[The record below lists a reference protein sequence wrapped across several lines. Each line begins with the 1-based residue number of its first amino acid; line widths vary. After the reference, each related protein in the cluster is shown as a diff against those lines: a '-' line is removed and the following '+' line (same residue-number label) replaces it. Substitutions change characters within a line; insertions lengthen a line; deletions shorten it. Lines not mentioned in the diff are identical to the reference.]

1 VDEAGQFGFATRIAV
16 TLFFVF
22 LNGFF
27 VAAEFALVKVGSA
40 QLAQAAARGSRRA
53 EVAQHVHGQLSL
65 YLSACQLGITIASL
79 ILGWIAEPAVAQFL
93 LVGAEALGFDFAR
106 DDPFLHAVAL
116 ALALAI
122 VTGLHM
128 TLGEQ
133 VPKLWAIHHA
143 EQTALSVAYP
153 LRLFTNVLRPVIWL
167 LNAISNAM
175 LRLAGLSAAQIAE
188 ASSHSAQEIKWILA
202 QSGDAGHL
210 QPRQVELARN
220 VIEIIDLQARHI
232 LVPRVD
238 VVFLSLQNSLEE
250 NLRIVRE
257 SGHSRFPLCNV
268 GLDTVQGIVHAKE
281 VLLALAEDRTPDLKA
296 FAREA
301 LFVPDSQPLS
311 RLILQLQRTGRHC
324 CVVVDEHGTAIG
336 LAFLEDALEEIV
348 GPIRDEF
355 DPVPEDVTRLPSGA
369 VELPGNLPLPE
380 AVDLLQLKDLE
391 EEADTIGGLIVAQLG
406 RLARQGDTIE
416 IPGYRVSVLEVVRR
430 RVARL
435 RFEPCEHAPAP
446 IK

>member
-1 VDEAGQFGFATRIAV
+1 VDEADQFGFATRIAV

-27 VAAEFALVKVGSA
+27 VAAEFALVKIESGP
-40 QLAQAAARGSRRA
+40 LAAAARQGSRRA
-53 EVAQHVHGQLSL
+53 KVAQHVHGRLDL
-65 YLSACQLGITIASL
+65 YLSACQLGITLASL
-79 ILGWIAEPAVAQFL
+79 ILGWIAEPAIAQL
-93 LVGAEALGFDFAR
+93 LLAGAESFGVPLAR
-106 DDPFLHAVAL
+106 TDPFLHGVAL

-122 VTGLHM
+122 VTALHM

-133 VPKLWAIHHA
+133 VPKLWAIHRA
-143 EQTALSVAYP
+143 EATALSVVYP
-153 LRLFTNVLRPVIWL
+153 LRLFTNVFRPVIWL
-167 LNAISNAM
+167 LSAISNAT
-175 LRLAGLSAAQIAE
+175 LRLAGLSSEEIAE

-202 QSGDAGHL
+202 ASADAGHL
-210 QPRQVELARN
+210 QPRQLELARN

-257 SGHSRFPLCNV
+257 SGHSRFPLCSF
-268 GLDTVQGIVHAKE
+268 GLDTVVGIVHAKE

-296 FAREA
+296 LAREA
-301 LFVPDSQPLS
+301 LFVPDSQALS

-355 DPVPEDVTRLPSGA
+355 DPVPEDVTRLDSGV

-380 AVDLLQLKDLE
+380 AIEVLNLKDLE
-391 EEADTIGGLIVAQLG
+391 EESDTIGGVIVAQLG
-406 RLARQGDTIE
+406 RLARQGDTLE
-416 IPGYRVSVLEVVRR
+416 MPGYRVTVLEVVRR

-435 RFEPCEHAPAP
+435 RFEPIETPGP
-446 IK
+446 VK

>member
-1 VDEAGQFGFATRIAV
+1 MDEPGQFSFTTRIAV

-40 QLAQAAARGSRRA
+40 QLAQTAARGSRRA
-53 EVAQHVHGQLSL
+53 EVVQHVHGNLSL
-65 YLSACQLGITIASL
+65 YLSSCQLGITIASL
-79 ILGWIAEPAVAQFL
+79 ILGWIAEPAVAQL
-93 LVGAEALGFDFAR
+93 LLAGAEGLGFDFAR
-106 DDPFLHAVAL
+106 DDPFLHGIAL
-116 ALALAI
+116 ALALSI
-122 VTGLHM
+122 VTALHM

-133 VPKLWAIHHA
+133 VPKLWAIHRA
-143 EQTALSVAYP
+143 EDTALSVVYP
-153 LRLFTNVLRPVIWL
+153 LRLFTNVFRPVIWL
-167 LNAISNAM
+167 LNAISNGM
-175 LRLAGLSAAQIAE
+175 LRIAGLSQEEIAE

-202 QSGDAGHL
+202 QSADAGHL
-210 QPRQVELARN
+210 HPRQVELARN

-296 FAREA
+296 LAREA

-380 AVDLLQLKDLE
+380 AIDLLQLKDLE

-406 RLARQGDTIE
+406 RLARQGDTLE
-416 IPGYRVSVLEVVRR
+416 IPGYRVSVIEVVRR

-435 RFEPCEHAPAP
+435 RFEPAEHAPAP
-446 IK
+446 VK